1 MGKLLKPRGL
11 KGELKAVIFNE
22 YGLALKMGT
31 EIWLKTKEENY
42 FSRKIEFIK
51 IAGTKSCVKLSA
63 CNSWEDADR
72 IQGVVFYLSRDKFD
86 PIGENEHYLVDMI
99 GAYVIDETQNI
110 LGTVID
116 ILSIPKQNIIVVET
130 GENEV
135 LVPYVDAYITL
146 FDKQNN
152 NLIVKGLAGLI
163 N

>member
-1 MGKLLKPRGL
+1 
-11 KGELKAVIFNE
+11 
-22 YGLALKMGT
+22 
-31 EIWLKTKEENY
+31 
-42 FSRKIEFIK
+42 
-51 IAGTKSCVKLSA
+51 
-63 CNSWEDADR
+63 
-72 IQGVVFYLSRDKFD
+72 
-86 PIGENEHYLVDMI
+86 MI